1 MKLKILFAVTA
12 LILALPA
19 LGHDAAKGP
28 NGGRVVQAG
37 DYHVELVARSNV
49 IEVFLTDTGDKPVP
63 PAGFKGVAI
72 LLVAGKSARIVLEPA
87 GDTRLS
93 GKAANDLPAQP
104 KGVVQITSPNGKT
117 AQAKFN

>member
-1 MKLKILFAVTA
+1 MKLKILFAVTP

-19 LGHDAAKGP
+19 LGHEVTKGP
-28 NGGRVVQAG
+28 NGGRVAQAG
-37 DYHVELVARSNV
+37 EYHVEMVARSNV
-49 IEVFLTDTGDKPVP
+49 IEVFLTDTGDKPVQ

-72 LLVAGKSARIVLEPA
+72 LLIGGKSARIALEPA

-93 GKAANDLPAQP
+93 GRAANDLPAQP
-104 KGVVQITSPNGKT
+104 KGVVQITAPNGKT

>member
-1 MKLKILFAVTA
+1 MKLKTFFAVSA
-12 LILALPA
+12 LTMALPA
-19 LGHDAAKGP
+19 LGHEMAKGP
-28 NGGRVVQAG
+28 NGGRVAQAG

-93 GKAANDLPAQP
+93 GRAASDLPAQP
-104 KGVVQITSPNGKT
+104 KGVVQITAPNGKT
-117 AQAKFN
+117 AQARFN

>member
-19 LGHDAAKGP
+19 LAHELAKGP
-28 NGGRVVQAG
+28 NGGRVAQAG

-49 IEVFLTDTGDKPVP
+49 IEVFLTDSGDKPVP
-63 PAGFKGVAI
+63 PVGFKGVAI
-72 LLVAGKSARIVLEPA
+72 LLIAGKSARIALEPA

-93 GKAANDLPAQP
+93 GRTASDLPAQP
-104 KGVVQITSPNGKT
+104 KGVVQITAPNGKT

>member
-12 LILALPA
+12 VLLALPA
-19 LGHDAAKGP
+19 LGHDLAKGP
-28 NGGRVVQAG
+28 SGGRDVLAG

-72 LLVAGKSARIVLEPA
+72 LLVGGKSARIALEPT

-93 GKAANDLPAQP
+93 GTAASNLPAEP
-104 KGVVQITSPNGKT
+104 KGVVQITAPNGKT